1 MCKLYR
7 HIGSNIGDDWGT
19 WEHGGNTK
27 IQENISIERTFGYY
41 FVCKPSTM
49 QIKNLLYFMLVKAC
63 YSESPVSIGPTPL
76 RLQPSN

>member
-1 MCKLYR
+1 
-7 HIGSNIGDDWGT
+7 
-19 WEHGGNTK
+19 
-27 IQENISIERTFGYY
+27 
-41 FVCKPSTM
+41 M